1 MNSYQRARRPSMY
14 HSMGNPK
21 TTLSEPR
28 RRGYKV
34 TFSLEIDI
42 EVLAKNE
49 DEAYD
54 IAQEEL
60 CLNDAGYYDIP
71 VGAFR
76 VDIEEVG

>member
-1 MNSYQRARRPSMY
+1 MSSRQKPKHPSMIN
-14 HSMGNPK
+14 SLGNPK
-21 TTLSEPR
+21 TTLSKHKT
-28 RRGYKV
+28 RGYKV

-42 EVLAKNE
+42 EVLAENE

-54 IAQEEL
+54 MAQEEL